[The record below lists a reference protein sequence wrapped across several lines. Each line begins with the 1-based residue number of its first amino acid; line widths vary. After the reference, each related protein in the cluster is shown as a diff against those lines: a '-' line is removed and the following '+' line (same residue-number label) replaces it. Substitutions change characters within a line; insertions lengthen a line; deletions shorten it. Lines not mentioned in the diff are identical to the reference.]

1 MYLTLLLRRKSVGAR
16 SYERASVFIATVSA
30 DLFLFLSGQ
39 IQFVETVNEIEPLAV
54 EMLEK
59 RLLEQGVCLTQF
71 CAD

>member
-1 MYLTLLLRRKSVGAR
+1 MSTFSVCLLHG
-16 SYERASVFIATVSA
+16 
-30 DLFLFLSGQ
+30 LSGQ